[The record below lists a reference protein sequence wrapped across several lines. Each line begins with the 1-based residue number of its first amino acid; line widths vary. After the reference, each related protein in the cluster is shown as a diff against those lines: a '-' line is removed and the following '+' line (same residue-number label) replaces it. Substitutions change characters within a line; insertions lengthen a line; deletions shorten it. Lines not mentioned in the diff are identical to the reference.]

1 MVEVPLKPKMVVVF
15 KLPFS
20 IKNRHPVVF
29 LFLFPIFFWEK
40 LMMIEM
46 IYKMV
51 CKSDTIEDMLGYVGH
66 HFVDAF

>member
-29 LFLFPIFFWEK
+29 FVFVPEFFLGEI
-40 LMMIEM
+40 
-46 IYKMV
+46 
-51 CKSDTIEDMLGYVGH
+51 DD
-66 HFVDAF
+66 D